1 MADDAYAGLVSRVM
15 ALLIDV
21 LVLVLGTA
29 AVYLVLVEGSEL
41 MLGGSPSWVRPVAG
55 TVMGV
60 LPTAYFT
67 LAWWLTGQ
75 TAGDIVMGV
84 TVSRANGERL
94 GFLHALLRAVVGL
107 ALAPLWLAG
116 MVTTLID
123 GRRRALLD
131 MLFGTVVRYGGARTN
146 LQLL

>member
-29 AVYLVLVEGSEL
+29 AVYIVLVEGSGL

-55 TVMGV
+55 AVMGA

-84 TVSRANGERL
+84 TVSRADGRRL
-94 GFLHALLRAVVGL
+94 GLLHALLRAVVGL
-107 ALAPLWLAG
+107 ALAPVWLAG

-123 GRRRALLD
+123 GRRRSLLD